1 MVDAHLD
8 AHYDAHLAHR
18 TTVGVWGSC
27 WKQQKEGDVGLDN
40 EQAGGDSAP
49 RSSSSVVRPAHLY
62 LASNLECS
70 VKPRTIPPSPL
81 SVPSLPQ
88 FHQ

>member
-1 MVDAHLD
+1 MADAHLD
-8 AHYDAHLAHR
+8 AAHIWQIAQQS
-18 TTVGVWGSC
+18 VGRAAR
-27 WKQQKEGDVGLDN
+27 QQKEGDGVFDN
-40 EQAGGDSAP
+40 EQDSAH
-49 RSSSSVVRPAHLY
+49 RSSSSVVRPSHLY